1 MKAVTAEEMRRI
13 DRETIEVMG
22 IPAGVL
28 MAEAGK
34 AVADFALTLYRGDGA
49 VAVACG
55 TGNNGGDGFVAAARL
70 AECGV
75 PVRVFL
81 AGESSRVSPVAEVYL
96 GACLNAGVIVTTVT
110 GPDAMSAFDLKGC
123 SLVIDA
129 LLGTGFEGTVRAHV
143 AAIIEAVNA
152 SGIPVVSVDVPS
164 GLPSD
169 GQGPEGAAVRAA
181 HTVTIG
187 LPKLS
192 LVTWPGREY
201 AGEVRVADIGF
212 PRRLLEND
220 ELAADLVDTG
230 YVRARF
236 TPGRGAATHKGE
248 AGHLLFVG
256 GFDCMEGAIMLGAMA
271 AFETGVGLA
280 TVLTTETARPVIA
293 GKIPELMTRPIR
305 LSEGVAGA
313 GKSVRE
319 FFSGGRRYDALV
331 MGPGMG
337 RSELSRA
344 VFDAVIAAL
353 PESGIRRALIDGDG
367 LYHLSEFLGRSTL
380 PEGVAF
386 VLTPHFGE
394 ASRLLGETVDG
405 IKGNRIAAA
414 ARLASRTGAVAL
426 LKGPASIAA
435 DGRRLLVNTTGNP
448 ALATAGS
455 GDVLSGIVGA
465 LRLRGTAPRAA
476 AGIGAY
482 LHGRSAD
489 LAVAASGVMVLRA
502 GEIIGHI
509 RKAMAEL

>member
-220 ELAADLVDTG
+220 ELAADLVYTG
-230 YVRARF
+230 YVPARF
-236 TPGRGAATHKGE
+236 TPGRGADTHKGE

-256 GFDCMEGAIMLGAMA
+256 GFDCIEG
-271 AFETGVGLA
+271 
-280 TVLTTETARPVIA
+280 
-293 GKIPELMTRPIR
+293 
-305 LSEGVAGA
+305 
-313 GKSVRE
+313 
-319 FFSGGRRYDALV
+319 
-331 MGPGMG
+331 
-337 RSELSRA
+337 
-344 VFDAVIAAL
+344 
-353 PESGIRRALIDGDG
+353 
-367 LYHLSEFLGRSTL
+367 
-380 PEGVAF
+380 
-386 VLTPHFGE
+386 
-394 ASRLLGETVDG
+394 
-405 IKGNRIAAA
+405 
-414 ARLASRTGAVAL
+414 
-426 LKGPASIAA
+426 
-435 DGRRLLVNTTGNP
+435 
-448 ALATAGS
+448 
-455 GDVLSGIVGA
+455 
-465 LRLRGTAPRAA
+465 
-476 AGIGAY
+476 
-482 LHGRSAD
+482 
-489 LAVAASGVMVLRA
+489 
-502 GEIIGHI
+502 
-509 RKAMAEL
+509 